1 MTTLLD
7 SPVSMRRRSAVAA
20 MFLMT
25 AGLALPG
32 TSTIPTGDA
41 KPPALASGTLN
52 IDSLRQMLVNMGFE
66 PEKSG
71 DKNFLLTITRDS
83 YTLRVHVAMSPNDK
97 FVWLETRFGVFPEAA
112 KMTAILDKL
121 MEANDANPP
130 AYFSLTHGEKPED
143 RILFLQRPLDNRE
156 LTPAIMREALDKFMA
171 LIVKT
176 APVWDPANW
185 PK

>member
-20 MFLMT
+20 MFFMT

-32 TSTIPTGDA
+32 TSTIPSGDA

-112 KMTAILDKL
+112 KMTAILDRMPHARHVEL
-121 MEANDANPP
+121 IVLVAD
-130 AYFSLTHGEKPED
+130 YRED
-143 RILFLQRPLDNRE
+143 IRVMHLVVRVAVDCLQREAEIVAAGGLDPRGHR
-156 LTPAIMREALDKFMA
+156 AVRRA
-171 LIVKT
+171 
-176 APVWDPANW
+176 
-185 PK
+185 